1 MTLEELTQLSA
12 VQQTMLTRH
21 DREMAE
27 IRAILQQ
34 SATRQTDQEAAIA
47 RHEQWLADQ
56 ETAIARHEQ
65 WLADQ
70 EAASVRHEQAIARHE
85 QEMGEIRALQQ
96 SNQEQLALNQ
106 EQLAL
111 LTAGLVDLRN
121 LVADYLQG
129 RSQL

>member
-34 SATRQTDQEAAIA
+34 SAPRLIDQETAIA

-65 WLADQ
+65 WLANQ
-70 EAASVRHEQAIARHE
+70 EARICPS
-85 QEMGEIRALQQ
+85 
-96 SNQEQLALNQ
+96 S
-106 EQLAL
+106 
-111 LTAGLVDLRN
+111 RN
-121 LVADYLQG
+121 G
-129 RSQL
+129 